1 MKIQLCLAVSAGLA
15 LAATL
20 SLALPATAA
29 QPQRAP
35 VRTLQAEMH
44 ADSLIARSD
53 DSFSDRQQMTAQ
65 PAAFT
70 GFDWGDDQSHLHLG
84 AFRRPENTDAPHP
97 DFDPHAKGGV
107 GLAMSFKLG
116 S

>member
-1 MKIQLCLAVSAGLA
+1 MKTWLCLAAPASLA

-20 SLALPATAA
+20 SLAFPAAA
-29 QPQRAP
+29 QSQRASTP
-35 VRTLQAEMH
+35 VLHAEMH
-44 ADSLIARSD
+44 AEPLIAQSTGPAG
-53 DSFSDRQQMTAQ
+53 DSRQMTAQ

-70 GFDWGDDQSHLHLG
+70 GFDWGDGQSHLHLG
-84 AFRRPENTDAPHP
+84 AFRRRENPDAPHP